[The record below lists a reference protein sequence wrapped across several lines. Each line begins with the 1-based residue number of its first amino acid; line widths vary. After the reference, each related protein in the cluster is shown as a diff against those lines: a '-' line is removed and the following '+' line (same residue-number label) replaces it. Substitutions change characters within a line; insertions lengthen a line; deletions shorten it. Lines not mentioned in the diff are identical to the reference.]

1 MKLWLSRPKKG
12 KKKHLVL
19 DMTASEERESS
30 TLIRKHILS
39 RGVRPV
45 RAQKGQRVRYRFN
58 MKYLDRLI
66 LAFPM
71 AEHSPGV
78 DALMKKSTAALLEE
92 EVPDLGEIPWFTGEL
107 WDFQK
112 IAVKHIVEN
121 EDFMLNDEMGLGKM
135 QPYDAR
141 ILTPSG
147 WRTMGELNAGTE
159 ITGSEGKP
167 IKVTAVYE
175 HGEQEVY
182 RVTLSDGTSTEC
194 GLEHLWNVQHVHD
207 RGRGKPFRTLSLE
220 QIVSSGLK
228 QANGNRKWFLPMV
241 QPVHFD
247 PVTLPIAPYVLGA
260 WLGDGTTK
268 LGTITVGDPE
278 LLRHIEAEGYTC
290 GKNIASPARCSMH
303 TIYNLKK
310 HLAANG
316 LLDNKHIPEIYKRG
330 SVEQRIS
337 LLQGLLDTDGTISS
351 NGDNI
356 SFSSTLEGLV
366 LGVQELVESL
376 GGSAIVR
383 KTRKPWNYKDG
394 RTHSE
399 FLRCTI
405 RLPSGIQPFRLSRKA
420 VRYTVREKYLPA
432 RAIESVECVGR
443 KKCRCIRVDAAD
455 RLYVTD
461 HYIVTHNTYS
471 AYAALCLLEAFPAL
485 VVCPNN
491 AKWVWQRVGEEVTEL
506 DIQVVEGT
514 PAQRAEQIEREA
526 DVTIINFE
534 GLRAVKMPDPEDK
547 RRKLVIP
554 KSNPA
559 LFDYEYAMLITDEYH
574 RVKNPGAQQTVGYL
588 ELEAERQLHM
598 SGTPILNRPDEIW
611 PTLHRI
617 DPARFNSFY
626 MFEKAIVMRDGGK
639 IVGYEPRAMSDLR
652 SYIAEKSLRRRKDQ
666 VINDLPHVV
675 YSTRPVELT
684 TEQRRLYNQIR
695 DNFIIET
702 EDQQQKRVHYRSQIM
717 REKQACFSPELYGGS
732 TTSAKID
739 ELKVVV
745 KELVDNGE
753 KAIIFSQWAKATR
766 IIERELA
773 DYNPAY
779 VDGSVKGSKRMAQVD
794 KFNEDE
800 DCHLYIGTIGANK
813 ESITLDAATYVIFTD
828 KDWNPKNNEQA
839 AARSAAG
846 GLRGVGVEGTVNIIE
861 LIARDTIEEK
871 IEEMLAH
878 KIAVFNSL
886 IEADGGAEPVRITL
900 EDYRNLFE
908 ESA

>member
-121 EDFMLNDEMGLGKM
+121 EDFMLNDEMGLGK
-135 QPYDAR
+135 
-141 ILTPSG
+141 
-147 WRTMGELNAGTE
+147 
-159 ITGSEGKP
+159 
-167 IKVTAVYE
+167 
-175 HGEQEVY
+175 
-182 RVTLSDGTSTEC
+182 
-194 GLEHLWNVQHVHD
+194 
-207 RGRGKPFRTLSLE
+207 
-220 QIVSSGLK
+220 
-228 QANGNRKWFLPMV
+228 
-241 QPVHFD
+241 
-247 PVTLPIAPYVLGA
+247 
-260 WLGDGTTK
+260 
-268 LGTITVGDPE
+268 
-278 LLRHIEAEGYTC
+278 
-290 GKNIASPARCSMH
+290 
-303 TIYNLKK
+303 
-310 HLAANG
+310 
-316 LLDNKHIPEIYKRG
+316 
-330 SVEQRIS
+330 
-337 LLQGLLDTDGTISS
+337 
-351 NGDNI
+351 
-356 SFSSTLEGLV
+356 
-366 LGVQELVESL
+366 
-376 GGSAIVR
+376 
-383 KTRKPWNYKDG
+383 
-394 RTHSE
+394 
-399 FLRCTI
+399 
-405 RLPSGIQPFRLSRKA
+405 
-420 VRYTVREKYLPA
+420 
-432 RAIESVECVGR
+432 
-443 KKCRCIRVDAAD
+443 
-455 RLYVTD
+455 
-461 HYIVTHNTYS
+461 TYS

-506 DIQVVEGT
+506 DIQVVDGT
-514 PAQRAEQIEREA
+514 PAQRAEQIQREA

-547 RRKLVIP
+547 RRKVVIP

-617 DPARFNSFY
+617 DPARFDSFY

-652 SYIAEKSLRRRKDQ
+652 NYIAEKSLRRRKDQ

-800 DCHLYIGTIGANK
+800 NCYLYIGTIRANK

-846 GLRGVGVEGTVNIIE
+846 GLRGMGVEGTVNIIE